1 MQLEQSP
8 GFDQYKDGLPEP
20 PPDPA
25 VRRKRFRLLLLVF
38 LLVVLAL
45 SALNFLGSSS
55 MALLTGSG
63 SVTGVVVGQDGQPF
77 QGQVFILGT
86 ELSAA
91 TGPDGRFFL
100 DQVPAGAQILIV
112 ADDALGREFPVEVV
126 AGETVEMGQIQF
138 VPTATP

>member
-25 VRRKRFRLLLLVF
+25 AQRKRFRLLLLAL
-38 LLVVLAL
+38 LLVVLIL
-45 SALNFLGSSS
+45 SALNFLGSKS
-55 MALLTGSG
+55 MSILTGSG
-63 SVTGVVVGQDGQPF
+63 AVTGVVVDQDGRPF
-77 QGQVFILGT
+77 QCQVVILGT

-91 TGPDGRFFL
+91 TDSNGRFLL
-100 DQVPAGAQILIV
+100 DRVPAGAQILIV
-112 ADDALGREFPVEVV
+112 ADDALGREFPVEVIP
-126 AGETVEMGQIQF
+126 GETVEMGQLQF

>member
-20 PPDPA
+20 PPDPTQ
-25 VRRKRFRLLLLVF
+25 RRKRFRMLLLAL

-45 SALNFLGSSS
+45 SALNFFGSKSA
-55 MALLTGSG
+55 ALLLGNG
-63 SVTGVVVGQDGQPF
+63 SVTGVVIGQDGAPF
-77 QGQVFILGT
+77 HGQVFILGT

-91 TGPDGRFFL
+91 TDADGRFFL
-100 DQVPAGAQILIV
+100 DHVPAGAQILIV
-112 ADDALGREFPVEVV
+112 ADDALGREFPVEVR